1 MKKKLFIPLICLTAH
16 QLLLYLLVT
25 QTQLLQR
32 KKTTPSKKQALSP
45 KLRLS
50 QVPMKI
56 YH

>member
-1 MKKKLFIPLICLTAH
+1 MKKELFIPLICLTATS
-16 QLLLYLLVT
+16 VT
-25 QTQLLQR
+25 RTQLLQR

-50 QVPMKI
+50 QVPMKM